1 MHHACPSCPRCNWW
15 YKLGN
20 SEMPP
25 LLADIRHLY
34 QQAST
39 PKEQAPPS
47 FSQLELTL
55 STAVAMR
62 WYSLGNRKGC
72 FQIPVSVES
81 ELAQMNVWWFV
92 EHPVALNLGSGADIS
107 DLAVDASND
116 INQINPRGRKEQMDI
131 NIGQDLKC
139 MYERKI
145 KYQIAETEF
154 ILQDKVD

>member
-1 MHHACPSCPRCNWW
+1 M
-15 YKLGN
+15 
-20 SEMPP
+20 
-25 LLADIRHLY
+25 
-34 QQAST
+34 
-39 PKEQAPPS
+39 
-47 FSQLELTL
+47 
-55 STAVAMR
+55 
-62 WYSLGNRKGC
+62 
-72 FQIPVSVES
+72 
-81 ELAQMNVWWFV
+81 